1 MDEKYLKGVKNVT
14 DKCRIIIF
22 VREIKPS
29 RVRMKVRKITCVV
42 AFDSTWTR
50 MQITVAWARKG

>member
-14 DKCRIIIF
+14 DKSRIIIF

-29 RVRMKVRKITCVV
+29 RVRTKVRKITCVV
-42 AFDSTWTR
+42 TFDSTWTR
-50 MQITVAWARKG
+50 M